1 MVPKVV
7 VELVEE
13 LKEMM
18 PIGEICR
25 HLGVAR
31 SSYYRWKVDKNKLTH
46 KNLRG
51 QQIGDLCKLHKYRY
65 GYRKIAELLIGIGE
79 KTVQRVMQKYGW
91 QCRIKVKK
99 RKRTGQPV
107 QPAL

>member
-1 MVPKVV
+1 VVPKVV

-51 QQIGDLCKLHKYRY
+51 QQI
-65 GYRKIAELLIGIGE
+65 YRKIAELLIGIGE

-99 RKRTGQPV
+99 RKRTGQPA
-107 QPAL
+107 QLAL

>member
-13 LKEMM
+13 LKERM

-31 SSYYRWKVDKNKLTH
+31 SSYYRWKVNENKFTQ
-46 KNLRG
+46 KDLRD
-51 QQIGDLCKLHKYRY
+51 QQIGDLCKLHKFRY
-65 GYRKIAELLIGIGE
+65 GYRKITELLTDISE

-91 QCRIKVKK
+91 QCRVKVKK
-99 RKRTGQPV
+99 RK
-107 QPAL
+107 